1 MNETYQDLENQAIK
15 DKNAMKTYY
24 LEITKKR
31 GKPQI
36 DKITTDEEHR
46 ARRKAIS
53 LMKSNRNISKISII
67 EVSTMKYCTTIDRD

>member
-1 MNETYQDLENQAIK
+1 
-15 DKNAMKTYY
+15 MKTYY

-36 DKITTDEEHR
+36 DKITTNEEHR

-53 LMKSNRNISKISII
+53 LMKSNRNIKEIKIS
-67 EVSTMKYCTTIDRD
+67 EVISNKYCTTITR

>member
-1 MNETYQDLENQAIK
+1 
-15 DKNAMKTYY
+15 MKTYY

-36 DKITTDEEHR
+36 DKITTNEEQR

-53 LMKSNRNISKISII
+53 LMKSNRNIKEIKIS
-67 EVSTMKYCTTIDRD
+67 EVISNKYCTTITR

>member
-1 MNETYQDLENQAIK
+1 
-15 DKNAMKTYY
+15 MKTYY

-36 DKITTDEEHR
+36 DKITTNEEQR

-53 LMKSNRNISKISII
+53 LMKSNRNIKEIKI
-67 EVSTMKYCTTIDRD
+67 